1 MAEGKFVSYLR
12 VSTDKQGR
20 SGLGL
25 EAQRDAVARYL
36 NGGHWKLVAE
46 YVEVESGKR
55 NSRPQLQAAIG
66 HAKATG
72 AKLVIA
78 RLDRLARNLH
88 FVSSLQERGVDFVA
102 ADMPDANRLT
112 IHIIAAVAEAVGRT
126 ISENT
131 KTALAAAKARGVKL
145 GNPHGARALRGKQVG
160 NADAVAKLKAD
171 ATQRALD
178 LAGIVNT
185 LRSKG
190 VTSVRSLADALNEQG
205 MPPRREGLLQRGRG
219 NGPNVT
225 SAEYAWPDHT
235 EEFRS
240 MIEQQA
246 RDYFKLAPERPLHPN
261 AWAASQR
268 AYWRER
274 HAEAEALRKQTEA
287 VTFHLVPKSR
297 KNLPKGPRRIL
308 APQFD
313 HGFWGPT
320 LKPHFN
326 YEFPGHTEA
335 FREEVAAL
343 ARKDRGKKP
352 DAYIS
357 PRSWKITCHKRY
369 LLVQRS

>member
-36 NGGHWKLVAE
+36 NGGRWKLVAE

-55 NSRPQLQAAIG
+55 NSRFQLQAAIG

-145 GNPHGARALRGKQVG
+145 GNPYGARALRGKQVG
-160 NADAVAKLKAD
+160 NADAVAKKAD
-171 ATQRALD
+171 ATPALVGPRRHREHIA
-178 LAGIVNT
+178 L
-185 LRSKG
+185 
-190 VTSVRSLADALNEQG
+190 TSVRSLADAIERAPSGRNILSASSIRVRHRKHLGCSSISMGRVDRLN
-205 MPPRREGLLQRGRG
+205 
-219 NGPNVT
+219 T
-225 SAEYAWPDHT
+225 
-235 EEFRS
+235 
-240 MIEQQA
+240 
-246 RDYFKLAPERPLHPN
+246 LAPIR
-261 AWAASQR
+261 
-268 AYWRER
+268 
-274 HAEAEALRKQTEA
+274 T
-287 VTFHLVPKSR
+287 V
-297 KNLPKGPRRIL
+297 
-308 APQFD
+308 
-313 HGFWGPT
+313 
-320 LKPHFN
+320 
-326 YEFPGHTEA
+326 
-335 FREEVAAL
+335 
-343 ARKDRGKKP
+343 
-352 DAYIS
+352 
-357 PRSWKITCHKRY
+357 
-369 LLVQRS
+369 